1 MFELIYFTFA
11 KLFIINEI
19 NMVKIK
25 NIIFLFTFLFSYVL
39 IAQEGTVTINQDDEI
54 EALLEIKKDIEIT
67 SNRYKI
73 QIYSGSSRGSAES
86 ARAKFS
92 GNYSDWPSSIEYETP
107 NYKIW
112 VGNFRNRLEADR
124 ALIRI
129 KKTFINA
136 FIFEPKKD

>member
-1 MFELIYFTFA
+1 MI
-11 KLFIINEI
+11 
-19 NMVKIK
+19 KIK
-25 NIIFLFTFLFSYVL
+25 DLLLLFTILFSCNM
-39 IAQEGTVTINQDDEI
+39 IAQEGTVTINQDREI
-54 EALLEIKKDIEIT
+54 EALLEIKKDIEIS

-73 QIYSGSSRGSAES
+73 QIYSGASRGSAES
-86 ARAKFS
+86 ARTKFGES
-92 GNYSDWPSSIEYETP
+92 YSDWSSSIEYETP

-136 FIFEPKKD
+136 FIFEPK

>member
-1 MFELIYFTFA
+1 MI
-11 KLFIINEI
+11 
-19 NMVKIK
+19 KIK
-25 NIIFLFTFLFSYVL
+25 NIIFLFTILFSCGL
-39 IAQEGTVTINQDDEI
+39 IAQEGTVTINQDQEI
-54 EALLEIKKDIEIT
+54 GALLEIKKDIEIS

-73 QIYSGSSRGSAES
+73 QIYSGASRGSAES
-86 ARAKFS
+86 ARSKFS
-92 GNYSDWPSSIEYETP
+92 GSYSNWSSSIEYETP

-136 FIFEPKKD
+136 FIFEPKK

>member
-1 MFELIYFTFA
+1 MI
-11 KLFIINEI
+11 
-19 NMVKIK
+19 KIK
-25 NIIFLFTFLFSYVL
+25 DISFLFALLFSIGL
-39 IAQEGTVTINQDDEI
+39 LAQEGTVTINQDDEI
-54 EALLEIKKDIEIT
+54 QALLEIKKDIEVS

-73 QIYSGSSRGSAES
+73 QIYSGASRGSAES
-86 ARAKFS
+86 ARTKLHN
-92 GNYSDWPSSIEYETP
+92 NYSEWSSSIEYETP

-124 ALIRI
+124 ALQRI

>member
-1 MFELIYFTFA
+1 MI
-11 KLFIINEI
+11 
-19 NMVKIK
+19 KIK
-25 NIIFLFTFLFSYVL
+25 DILLIIAILFSCQL
-39 IAQEGTVTINQDDEI
+39 IAQEGTVTVNQDKEI

-73 QIYSGSSRGSAES
+73 QI
-86 ARAKFS
+86 FS
-92 GNYSDWPSSIEYETP
+92 GTARSAAEAAQVKFNESYTDWPSSIEWNTP

-136 FIFEPKKD
+136 FIFEPKE